1 MVRTAYGG
9 EPTTRFLYD
18 GDALVGE
25 YNNTSGAGGLLRRY

>member
-18 GDALVGE
+18 GEALAGE
-25 YNNTSGAGGLLRRY
+25 YNNTRTC